1 MLYACQIIIKVVN
14 RKITTWKIPRDITT
28 ITDNK
33 LHGYS
38 VPVRQ
43 KTDTKHLGCK
53 KCKVNQKQP
62 LSNYTYDKSFI
73 SG

>member
-1 MLYACQIIIKVVN
+1 MVK

-28 ITDNK
+28 ILTDNE

-43 KTDTKHLGCK
+43 KTDTKYLGCK
-53 KCKVNQKQP
+53 KCEVNQKQP
-62 LSNYTYDKSFI
+62 LSNYTYDKSLI